1 MTMTASRTAHSA
13 TQWALAP
20 RVHEA
25 AECLAGAVP
34 RYAARAPGRLDVFGG
49 MSSFAGAH
57 HVQMTCGD
65 SAVAVAALTGDD
77 SIVAVDHAATE
88 GNGHA
93 RAGIPWSA
101 IPAGQ
106 SSGAV
111 AAAVRANAAHALS
124 PHMLAAVGAVVE
136 LFRSAEAGARRPGVG
151 VSFDSSG
158 GDPHDEC
165 HAMALSATV
174 AIAAARA
181 AGVALDGRR
190 LTSLCQTVA
199 SAWIGRPCSRGDATC
214 AASAEPR
221 TLLQSE
227 GETGEVGQM
236 LRLNDA
242 VRIVGLA
249 GIPRPTEAFD
259 RYLRARTAAM
269 MGLALIDRI
278 IRHESPEDGD
288 SQRRLA
294 RVTLTD
300 YVERFRDR
308 LPTKMKG
315 QDFLDRFGETGDPL
329 TRVDPRQL
337 YKIRSRTE
345 HHIYEHARSRQ
356 FVECVSRAMR
366 TNDRFA
372 LLDAGELMFA
382 SHWSYGQRCGLGNV
396 MADQVVSAVRKHGP
410 SRDLFGAKMTGLGC
424 GGVVCVLM
432 RNSASAAAALDAAL
446 AEHKQA
452 SGCALRRLTDST
464 PGALLTGAE
473 EV

>member
-1 MTMTASRTAHSA
+1 MTMTALRTAHPA

-25 AECLAGAVP
+25 AECLVGAAP

-49 MSSFAGAH
+49 MSSFAGSH
-57 HVQMTCGD
+57 HVQMTAGD

-77 SIVAVDHAATE
+77 SIVAVDRGATE

-93 RAGIPWSA
+93 RTGIPWSLV
-101 IPAGQ
+101 PVGQ
-106 SSGAV
+106 APV
-111 AAAVRANAAHALS
+111 AAAASVRAAAGHALS
-124 PHMLAAVGAVVE
+124 PQLLAAVGAVVE
-136 LFRSAEAGARRPGVG
+136 LARTADGGARRPGIA
-151 VSFDSSG
+151 VSFDSLSG
-158 GDPHDEC
+158 EWRDEC
-165 HAMALSATV
+165 HMLALSSTV

-181 AGVALDGRR
+181 AGVAIDGRR
-190 LTSLCQTVA
+190 LAALCQTVA
-199 SAWIGRPCSRGDATC
+199 SAWVGRPCSRGDACC
-214 AASAEPR
+214 ATSAEPR

-236 LRLNDA
+236 LRLGDA
-242 VRIVGLA
+242 VKLVGLA
-249 GIPRPTEAFD
+249 GIPRPADAFD

-269 MGLALIDRI
+269 MGMVLIDRI
-278 IRHESPEDGD
+278 IRHESPDEAD

-329 TRVDPRQL
+329 THVDPRQV

-356 FVECVSRAMR
+356 FIECLSRAMR

-382 SHWSYGQRCGLGNV
+382 SHWSYGQRCGLGSV
-396 MADQVVSAVRKHGP
+396 MADQVVSAIRKHGP
-410 SRDLFGAKMTGLGC
+410 SNDLFGAKVTGLGC
-424 GGVVCVLM
+424 GGVVCVLL
-432 RNSASAAAALDAAL
+432 RNSPSALAALDDAL
-446 AEHKQA
+446 AEHKQ
-452 SGCALRRLTDST
+452 STDCALRRLTDST
-464 PGALLTGAE
+464 PGSLLTGAE